1 MGGFFGGGASAS
13 NMVGATSSV
22 AGTAGLVPA
31 PDSGKS
37 ERFLNASG
45 EFVESLGVFNKYKR
59 DSATD
64 VIMFRPSIGTTLNSN
79 FTPAQNTRYFSS
91 FVVPADGIIDELV
104 FRTVIAPNPAYDVH
118 IAVWKLNNNGEP
130 SDYIIGGVGSTGTN
144 SSTDVTISI
153 TPTAFKAGFYFSSF
167 TTNTA
172 NATASSALSF
182 AIGPLASFRWVYGL
196 ANIGSSNSG
205 NFQYVCGTS
214 YTQTTHETLILQQA
228 GASPQIGFRYQ

>member
-1 MGGFFGGGASAS
+1 MAFFGPPPPF
-13 NMVGATSSV
+13 VGATTS
-22 AGTAGLVPA
+22 AGGVSGLVPA

-45 EFVESLGVFNKYKR
+45 EFVESIGLFNKYKR

-64 VIMFRPSIGTTLNSN
+64 VIMFRPSIGTTLTAN

-91 FVVPADGIIDELV
+91 FVVPADGIMDELV
-104 FRTVIAPNPAYDVH
+104 FRTGGTPSPAYDVH

-130 SDYIIGGVGSTGTN
+130 SDYIIGGVGSTGTT

-172 NATASSALSF
+172 SASSNSSLAFGL
-182 AIGPLASFRWVYGL
+182 GPMASFRWAYGL
-196 ANIGSSNSG
+196 ANIASSSAG
-205 NFQYVCGTS
+205 NLQYVCGTS
-214 YTQTTHETLILQQA
+214 YTQTTHETFTVV
-228 GASPQIGFRYQ
+228 SPGPSPLIGFRYQ